1 MSSLDWVFGL
11 LIIAAVFFL
20 LHRMERLVGERG
32 SIFRGTRPGEYYSF
46 PLLLGLLVLGFS
58 AVCWLA
64 GVHLFTFVVAGVAL
78 VGCGVGNVRLLH
90 RLEGESFFPSLEVGT
105 RVPKGEVTRD
115 DA

>member
-1 MSSLDWVFGL
+1 MSSLDWVLGL

-32 SIFRGTRPGEYYSF
+32 SIFRRTRPGEFYPF

-58 AVCWLA
+58 AACWLA
-64 GVHLFTFVVAGVAL
+64 GVRLYTFIVSGIAL
-78 VGCGVGNVRLLH
+78 VGYGTGFVRLL
-90 RLEGESFFPSLEVGT
+90 RLLQGEILFPSLEIGT
-105 RVPKGEVTRD
+105 RVPKGEVTRN